1 MKINI
6 CGDFTTVGKGYSAI
20 EAGTAISDDIIAL
33 FKNSDFNILNLE
45 SPVITDNTKAIK
57 KSGPNLYTSEE
68 AIKYIKSCGVNLVT
82 LANNHFYDYGM
93 HGIEKTLESLK
104 KYQIDYVGGG
114 INKDEYSK
122 IFYIEKDA
130 IRVAIL
136 NYCESEFSVT
146 GICGSNPINPI
157 NVYRDI
163 QKAKIN
169 SDFIIVICHG
179 GHEGYNLPS
188 PRMKKLYRFFIE
200 IGADIVCNHH
210 QHCFSGY
217 EEYKNGVIFYGLGNF
232 FFYDHRPQRRQSSLW
247 NYGYIVSLNI
257 TQNKINYDINSYVQC
272 RNNVST
278 KLLNETEKKTF
289 LKNLYDLSLVIMDDD
304 RLNDEFNKWCR
315 TQSNNILTMFSP
327 YNNRLFMALCRRG
340 LLPKFLSNKKI
351 IQLYNTIRCESHND
365 LSINILKQYM

>member
-1 MKINI
+1 
-6 CGDFTTVGKGYSAI
+6 
-20 EAGTAISDDIIAL
+20 
-33 FKNSDFNILNLE
+33 
-45 SPVITDNTKAIK
+45 
-57 KSGPNLYTSEE
+57 
-68 AIKYIKSCGVNLVT
+68 
-82 LANNHFYDYGM
+82 
-93 HGIEKTLESLK
+93 
-104 KYQIDYVGGG
+104 
-114 INKDEYSK
+114 
-122 IFYIEKDA
+122 
-130 IRVAIL
+130 
-136 NYCESEFSVT
+136 
-146 GICGSNPINPI
+146 
-157 NVYRDI
+157 
-163 QKAKIN
+163 
-169 SDFIIVICHG
+169 
-179 GHEGYNLPS
+179 
-188 PRMKKLYRFFIE
+188 MKKLYRFFIE

-257 TQNKINYDINSYVQC
+257 TQNKINYDINPYVQC

>member
-57 KSGPNLYTSEE
+57 KSGPNLYTTEK
-68 AIKYIKSCGVNLVT
+68 AIRYIKSCGINVVT

-257 TQNKINYDINSYVQC
+257 TQNKINYDINPYVQC